1 MTPKGAKLSYYAS
14 WWIKSYILKFI
25 LDNFRMVKIG
35 TTNEQKKL
43 FYNLMREKNRLLS
56 MGITPDQKAISES
69 LGVSEKA
76 VELMDKRLNYGGEV
90 SFDAPVRSGN
100 DSTGST
106 VGELIADDKAVSIES
121 DVSMRQELDL
131 LKNHLGGFMD
141 SLKPRDREIFQ
152 NRLLREAPLSLQEIG
167 DLYGVSRERIRQVEA
182 RLIQKLKVYMSEF
195 IR

>member
-1 MTPKGAKLSYYAS
+1 
-14 WWIKSYILKFI
+14 
-25 LDNFRMVKIG
+25 
-35 TTNEQKKL
+35 
-43 FYNLMREKNRLLS
+43 

-106 VGELIADDKAVSIES
+106 VGELIADDKTVSIES

-131 LKNHLGGFMD
+131 LKKSPRRIYD

-152 NRLLREAPLSLQEIG
+152 NRLLREAPL
-167 DLYGVSRERIRQVEA
+167 LYKKSVTYMVFHVRE
-182 RLIQKLKVYMSEF
+182 LGKLKPDSS
-195 IR
+195 RS